1 MVKHHVNLKKI
12 AHAVDIENL
21 FSSKLKEWQDLL
33 AAQNKSKL
41 NANMRFIYRYK
52 IYYQIT
58 GILRVIM
65 DWFKNDMPISVDDL
79 VKLLN
84 YFTVDTESLYTSV
97 PNIKIQIT
105 DS

>member
-1 MVKHHVNLKKI
+1 M
-12 AHAVDIENL
+12 HAVDIENI
-21 FSSKLKEWQDLL
+21 FSRKLEEWQDLL
-33 AAQNKSKL
+33 ATQNKIKL
-41 NANMRFIYRYK
+41 NSNMQFIYRCK

-105 DS
+105 DN